1 MRHLTLLYILWSESF
16 GWDAVPSEYTTIMTV
31 DSPIISVEDQPV
43 ELELTMIQWQSE
55 LITNAAQLPLHKN

>member
-1 MRHLTLLYILWSESF
+1 
-16 GWDAVPSEYTTIMTV
+16 MTV
-31 DSPIISVEDQPV
+31 DSSIISVEDQPV